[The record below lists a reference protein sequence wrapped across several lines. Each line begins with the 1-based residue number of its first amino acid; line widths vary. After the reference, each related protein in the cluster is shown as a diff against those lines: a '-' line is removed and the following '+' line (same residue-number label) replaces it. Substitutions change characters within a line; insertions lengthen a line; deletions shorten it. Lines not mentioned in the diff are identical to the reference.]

1 MTNGYID
8 IKNTDM
14 MLIMGGN
21 PAENHPC
28 GFKWAIEAKKVRN
41 AKMIVVDPRFTRT
54 AATADLF
61 LQIRAGADIAFLGGM
76 IRYAIENH
84 RLAKDYLVNYT
95 NAAFIV
101 KEGFKLPEDGL
112 YSGFNAAT
120 QVYDKS
126 TWNYEQGGNV
136 GGSAE
141 AGAATGVVTA
151 DAAAPAGGAGAAVP
165 AAATASGPAQAGAP
179 AKAGAATPAAAAGQ
193 PAAAAAAKPAAA
205 SAAAP
210 AAAAKPAAAGA
221 ATPAVG
227 AAKPAAA
234 APAAAAGAP
243 PPASLPPNV
252 AYDLSLTHPRCVFQL
267 LKRQYSRYTPEMVE
281 RVTGIPKDEFLKAA
295 DLFTSVRK
303 DGDMKKVA
311 TIIYAVGWTQHTFGS
326 QIIRTAAMLQ
336 LMLGNV
342 GRAGGGVNAL
352 RGHSNIQ
359 GATDMAGIF
368 DNLPGYLK
376 VPIPA
381 DTDFAAYAKRI
392 TPAAAK
398 PSEWDSFNYWSNTPK
413 FAVSLLKSMYGDAA
427 KKENDWAFSYLPKV
441 DRNYSWTNIWDSMY
455 KGSVKGMFAFGMN
468 GVAIGPDS
476 QKNIEALAKADWLV
490 VGEIYPDETSEFW
503 NAPGTTA
510 EDQKKINTTV
520 YRLPCAGFAE
530 KDGSMT
536 NSSRWLQ
543 WKNVALPPPGQA
555 RLDQD
560 ILAQI
565 FLKVRELYKKE
576 GGKFPDPILNLA
588 WPYTDPLHPAL
599 AEVAKEING
608 KALADLEDPK
618 TKQQIKASQ
627 QLPGFAWLKDDG
639 TTACGNWIY
648 CGSWTEAGSQVA
660 RRGTEDPSGLGIYP
674 NWGWSWPANRRV
686 LYNRASCD
694 SAGKPWD
701 PARRQVWWSEAAQ
714 KWVGNDVPDF
724 KVDSN
729 PKDHM
734 GPFIMNAEGVGRL
747 FAPLALFADGPF
759 PEHYEPIESPV
770 ANAFHPEQ
778 SNNPVVKKFTS
789 AADKYAKTGG
799 EFNVICTTYRLTE
812 HYHYWTKN
820 NPMNV
825 QLIPEPF
832 VEIPVEL
839 AADLGIKGGDKVK
852 VTSIRSDY
860 VAKAFVT
867 RRIKPM
873 TIDGKKIYQ
882 IGIPI
887 HQGFRGIAED
897 EGENARTLVNRL
909 SPTVFDPNAY
919 TPEFK
924 GFLVKIEKA

>member
-1 MTNGYID
+1 MTNGYTD

-61 LQIRAGADIAFLGGM
+61 LQIRVGADIAFLGG
-76 IRYAIENH
+76 IVRYAIENN
-84 RLAKDYLVNYT
+84 RIAKDYIVNYT

-101 KEGFKLPEDGL
+101 KEGFKLPDDGL
-112 YSGFNAAT
+112 YSGFDPIK
-120 QVYDKS
+120 QVYDRS
-126 TWNYEQGGNV
+126 TWNYEAGGNV
-136 GGSAE
+136 G
-141 AGAATGVVTA
+141 
-151 DAAAPAGGAGAAVP
+151 P
-165 AAATASGPAQAGAP
+165 
-179 AKAGAATPAAAAGQ
+179 AATPVANPANAATTANAAGASTHAGDTSGIAHAS
-193 PAAAAAAKPAAA
+193 AAPGSTAAKPAEGA
-205 SAAAP
+205 SPKSGAGGSGGGGKGPAVAP
-210 AAAAKPAAAGA
+210 YTMGAGA
-221 ATPAVG
+221 VPTPG
-227 AAKPAAA
+227 
-234 APAAAAGAP
+234 GAP
-243 PPASLPPNV
+243 TPPVGMPGSV
-252 AYDLSLTHPRCVFQL
+252 AYDLSLQHPRSVFQL
-267 LKRQYSRYTPEMVE
+267 LKQQYSRYTPEMVE
-281 RVTGIPKDEFLKAA
+281 RVTGIPKDQFLKAA
-295 DLFTSVRK
+295 ELFTSVRK

-311 TIIYAVGWTQHTFGS
+311 TIIYAVGWTQHTFGT
-326 QIIRTAAMLQ
+326 QIIRTAAILQML
-336 LMLGNV
+336 MGNV

-376 VPIPA
+376 VPTPA
-381 DTDFAAYAKRI
+381 DTDFASYAKRI
-392 TPAAAK
+392 TPTTSK
-398 PSEWDSFNYWSNTPK
+398 PTEWDSFNYWSNTPK
-413 FAVSLLKSMYGDAA
+413 FAVSLLKAMYGDTA
-427 KKENDWAFSYLPKV
+427 KKENDWAFSYLPKI
-441 DRNYSWTNIWDSMY
+441 DRNYSWTNIWESMY
-455 KGSVKGMFAFGMN
+455 KGKIKGMLAFGMN

-476 QKNIEALAKADWLV
+476 QKNIEALKKADFLV

-503 NAPGTTA
+503 MSPGITK
-510 EDQKKINTTV
+510 DDMKKIPTTV

-543 WKNVALPPPGQA
+543 WKNAALPPPGLA

-560 ILAQI
+560 IIAQI
-565 FLKVRELYKKE
+565 FLKVRALYKKE
-576 GGKFPDPILNLA
+576 GGKFPDPILNLT
-588 WPYTDPLHPAL
+588 WPYTDPLHPSL
-599 AEVAKEING
+599 SELAKEFNG

-618 TKQQIKASQ
+618 THQQIKAGQ

-639 TTACGNWIY
+639 TTSCGNWLY
-648 CGSWTEAGSQVA
+648 CGSWTEAGPQLA
-660 RRGTEDPSGLGIYP
+660 RRGTEDPSGQGIYP
-674 NWGWSWPANRRV
+674 NWAWSWPANRRV

-694 SAGKPWD
+694 PAGAPWD
-701 PARRQVWWSEAAQ
+701 PERRQVWWSEAAQ

-724 KVDSN
+724 KVDSP

-734 GPFIMNAEGVGRL
+734 GPFIMNAEGVGRI
-747 FAPLALFADGPF
+747 FAPLAAFADGPF
-759 PEHYEPIESPV
+759 PEHYEPIESVIKNP
-770 ANAFHPEQ
+770 FHPNQ
-778 SNNPVVKKFTS
+778 STNPVVKKLPEP
-789 AADKYAKTGG
+789 ANKYAKMGD
-799 EFNVICTTYRLTE
+799 EFNIICTTYRLTE

-820 NPMNV
+820 NPVNV

-839 AADLGIKGGDKVK
+839 AESLGISGGEKVK
-852 VTSIRSDY
+852 VTSARSY
-860 VAKAFVT
+860 YIAKAFVT

-873 TIDGKKIYQ
+873 MVDGKKVFQ

-897 EGENARTLVNRL
+897 EERNARTLVNRL
-909 SPTVFDPNAY
+909 SPAVIDPNAY

-924 GFLVKIEKA
+924 GFLVKLEKA